1 MSDMKDEIKERSNSP
16 YIQGLLKELST
27 ALDKYIMTGS
37 KTSIGSA
44 LNIVA
49 QIEKEAMEEELI
61 DQAKRMMQRAGV
73 IPKQT
78 KIDPKIDKK
87 ETRPGSVIRSE
98 PDIPSTIETLK
109 MHDKSKKEFVKEMNL
124 TPSFSHEKKTV
135 ESTSNKND
143 NGQHIP
149 NIHNHQQEAEEITSA
164 LIAKAGSAFDGESLG
179 IGGLDDILSQ
189 IKRRIWVPLAAPP
202 SLLKEL
208 GIDPVNGLLLYGPPG
223 CGKTLLAKSLGKIIS
238 PMRPVTV
245 VSGPEIMDR
254 FVGSSEKNLRTIF
267 DNPPDIYDKYRI
279 GTKDN
284 GESLAETALH
294 VIVLDE
300 FDAIARSRGGNNQGD
315 AGVAR
320 DSVVNQLLAKMD
332 GVDKQKVPTLLIA
345 LTNKLSLIDSALLRP
360 GRFEVKIEVLP
371 PKSLQQRISILHVH
385 MKHMNRHGRL
395 LVLDA
400 PPRTAGCVQLERM
413 EVKGLADDIPT
424 YTELLEYLAEK
435 TSGMSGASLA
445 GVARAAASR
454 ALERTV
460 FSSAGG
466 SMNDCVVTCHD
477 LESAIQDVMES
488 ARIDDDDA
496 SSKKLSNFNQQASQK
511 KNILTDEEA
520 AAKPVNWHSF

>member
-1 MSDMKDEIKERSNSP
+1 M
-16 YIQGLLKELST
+16 
-27 ALDKYIMTGS
+27 
-37 KTSIGSA
+37 
-44 LNIVA
+44 A

-78 KIDPKIDKK
+78 KDEPKIDKK

-109 MHDKSKKEFVKEMNL
+109 MHDKSKKEFLKEMNL
-124 TPSFSHEKKTV
+124 TPSFSHGTKTV
-135 ESTSNKND
+135 ESNSNKNI
-143 NGQHIP
+143 NGQHVP
-149 NIHNHQQEAEEITSA
+149 NIHNYRQEAEERSSA
-164 LIAKAGSAFDGESLG
+164 LIAEAGSGSAFDGESLG

-202 SLLKEL
+202 TLLKEL
-208 GIDPVNGLLLYGPPG
+208 GIDPVNGLLLYGSPG
-223 CGKTLLAKSLGKIIS
+223 CGKTLLAKSIGKIIS
-238 PMRPVTV
+238 PVRPVTV

-284 GESLAETALH
+284 GVSLAETALH

-300 FDAIARSRGGNNQGD
+300 FDAIARSRGANNQGD

-332 GVDKQKVPTLLIA
+332 GVDKHKVPTLLIA

-360 GRFEVKIEVLP
+360 GRFEVQIEVSP
-371 PKSLQQRISILHVH
+371 PKSLQQRISILHIH

-395 LVLDA
+395 LVRDA
-400 PPRTAGCVQLERM
+400 PPRTAGCVQLEVSN
-413 EVKGLADDIPT
+413 EVIK
-424 YTELLEYLAEK
+424 
-435 TSGMSGASLA
+435 
-445 GVARAAASR
+445 SR
-454 ALERTV
+454 
-460 FSSAGG
+460 
-466 SMNDCVVTCHD
+466 
-477 LESAIQDVMES
+477 
-488 ARIDDDDA
+488 
-496 SSKKLSNFNQQASQK
+496 KL
-511 KNILTDEEA
+511 IMT
-520 AAKPVNWHSF
+520 